1 MWINVNKKS
10 KNDSLCLIDCPSLW
24 VGHYCNTEYLHSR
37 SLVENKILNS
47 LFLNLS
53 LIWSNDLYGGLSENM
68 QSILFSRFLI
78 FFSWKKTIRLLPT
91 SVFWISWTCF
101 HATCFI
107 FVLGFG
113 EKHRKKKRKT
123 KKIIVCIIVVTTI
136 SPSILFTGF

>member
-1 MWINVNKKS
+1 M
-10 KNDSLCLIDCPSLW
+10 
-24 VGHYCNTEYLHSR
+24 GHYCNTEYLHSR
-37 SLVENKILNS
+37 SLVENKILSS

-113 EKHRKKKRKT
+113 EKHRKKK
-123 KKIIVCIIVVTTI
+123 KKNKENYCTYYSGDHYITQYPLYWVLGNKSFLVSCA
-136 SPSILFTGF
+136 L